1 MTIFY
6 QGSLQEGI
14 SAAVRDTKAVI
25 CFVRDDEELSSTW
38 EETYFG
44 DEEVVQALDAKAVV
58 LRLTA
63 GSQEAGFLA
72 SFCPITKFPTVIL
85 INNGNLKEYIGP
97 DVSKDDFRSRLVAA
111 LKDDQTPAPS
121 QQARDSNPSTA
132 PADLAPAPSPA
143 PAPAPAPAPS
153 PAPTTAQTKPQVQP
167 KTSKYAQSA
176 KKAGENAIKQRAST
190 SSTSQAQAAKRDTK
204 GKAPMGSDKSINEGS
219 AKSATKP
226 TVPRGP
232 PTEYRLQVRL
242 FDGSS
247 VRSSFTPTQTIRDD
261 VRPWLDA
268 KMEGDKRPYN
278 LKHVLTPLPSETLS
292 ASQEA
297 QTLRD
302 LGLGSTANLVMVPVS
317 TYTDAYSA
325 AGSLPVRGISA
336 IYSLASSAA
345 STATGIVG
353 SFLGYGSAEVAS
365 EPASSSAPP
374 AGGNTQRPR
383 TGGPNIRTL
392 RDQQDERGNSQL
404 YNGNQL
410 NFEPRKDQEDKDK

>member
-261 VRPWLDA
+261 
-268 KMEGDKRPYN
+268 
-278 LKHVLTPLPSETLS
+278 
-292 ASQEA
+292 EA